1 MLVDGAVERVEEACR
16 AIGAA
21 CTRAGVAQWD
31 VLGSQTYGTEVDI
44 EAGRISLVG
53 GGGEGGFGLRLVQDG
68 RFAFARVVDASG
80 AERAVQEAMSILRRS
95 PSVDGFELPAATQVS
110 STPSSFDRRVDDLT
124 AEDLMQRADAVL
136 AHVASEHP
144 DAVVTGGG
152 ISASASATAFLSSE
166 GIERSAASTS
176 MGLGVQVTIDHD
188 DQLTSGWEGTSDDG
202 LLPHVPDCVDLAL
215 RWATRTRNPIEVTN
229 TRSGRQDV
237 ILSDGAFGSL
247 FGMIVPRAINGP
259 RLARNESLWSG
270 RLGERVM
277 ADHLSIVDDGRLA
290 GGATTASIDGD
301 GVPTSTRTIVDGG
314 RFVAANWSVRGAAK
328 AVADGQIE
336 HAESTGSASRS
347 VGSPPSTSTRD
358 LVLTSTAAR
367 PSPEAL
373 VQQVEDG
380 WLVHDVM
387 GAHTANPTTGDFSVT
402 TSSVLRIVDG
412 EIVGAVRQAGLTGN
426 LAEAL
431 GGDVVLAAAPG
442 RDGRP
447 GGSLHLADVLFRGS
461 LGVNPA

>member
-1 MLVDGAVERVEEACR
+1 MLAEGALERVQEACSV
-16 AIGAA
+16 IGAA

-53 GGGEGGFGLRLVQDG
+53 SGGEGGFGLRIVQDG
-68 RFAFARVVDASG
+68 RFAFARLVDASG
-80 AERAVQEAMSILRRS
+80 AERAVNEAMSILRRS
-95 PSVDGFELPAATQVS
+95 PSVDGFELPGASTVH
-110 STPSSFDRRVDDLT
+110 STPSAFHRSVDDLD
-124 AEDLMQRADAVL
+124 ADDLMQRADAVL
-136 AHVASEHP
+136 AYVGSVQEN
-144 DAVVTGGG
+144 AVVTGGG

-166 GIERSAASTS
+166 GIERSSASTS

-188 DQLTSGWEGTSDDG
+188 DQLTSGWEGTSADG
-202 LLPHVPDCVDLAL
+202 LLPEVPDCVDLAL
-215 RWATRTRNPIEVTN
+215 QWATCTRDPISV
-229 TRSGRQDV
+229 RDGPSGPQDV

-277 ADHLSIVDDGRLA
+277 AQHLSIVDDGRLE
-290 GGATTASIDGD
+290 GGAMTASIDGD

-328 AVADGQIE
+328 AVADGQVE
-336 HAESTGSASRS
+336 HAESTGSSSRS
-347 VGSPPSTSTRD
+347 IGAPPSTSTHD
-358 LVLTSTAAR
+358 LVLTSTASR
-367 PSPEAL
+367 PSSEAMI
-373 VQQVEDG
+373 QQVDEG

-412 EIVGAVRQAGLTGN
+412 EVVGAVRQAGLTGN
-426 LAEAL
+426 LATAL
-431 GGDVVLAAAPG
+431 RGEVVLAAAPQ

-447 GGSLHLADVLFRGS
+447 GGSLHLADVLFKAS